1 MKKTVSV
8 VSVVV
13 LVVAACVAG
22 MKTDKIVFNDATELT
37 TASGGGA
44 PPATNTTTVV
54 FDQGV
59 TVNGDG
65 TGYSTYIGLDEGTD
79 YALRTTDGMYEA
91 KLLGNGRAAEFL
103 WSGNEVSVLDGT
115 YALYVMGSASS
126 YFDDGTTS
134 LTLTDGDT
142 ALRATKD
149 VYTATLASGTEG
161 SAGYFSDNNTYAEF
175 ADGTYAGQFNGPN
188 SRTVYLADSGIA
200 GVFADGT
207 RSVYLAD
214 GMDCLQANYGGYLAY
229 LSGDS
234 YSAAGYFSDGTRSA
248 WLADGM
254 YAGQFNGPNSRT
266 AYFADSSAAGYLSDG
281 SRSVYISDGSDSLQ
295 ASYNGLVVYLAGDT
309 YGAAGYFSDGTRYAR
324 FGDGMY
330 AGEFYD
336 GVQTAYLADGTYAV
350 NASSGDIH
358 AADDVVL
365 DMDDASGMG
374 TSWHEWAIGGTQ
386 DSDDNW
392 RMGVVDSNLVVQVR
406 VSGAWVNAT
415 VFSRP

>member
-8 VSVVV
+8 VGVVV

-91 KLLGNGRAAEFL
+91 KLLGNGRAAEFV
-103 WSGNEVSVLDGT
+103 WSGNEVSILDGT

-149 VYTATLASGTEG
+149 VYTATLASGTES
-161 SAGYFSDNNTYAEF
+161 SAGYFSCNNTYAEF

-207 RSVYLAD
+207 RSV
-214 GMDCLQANYGGYLAY
+214 
-229 LSGDS
+229 
-234 YSAAGYFSDGTRSA
+234 
-248 WLADGM
+248 
-254 YAGQFNGPNSRT
+254 
-266 AYFADSSAAGYLSDG
+266 
-281 SRSVYISDGSDSLQ
+281 
-295 ASYNGLVVYLAGDT
+295 
-309 YGAAGYFSDGTRYAR
+309 
-324 FGDGMY
+324 
-330 AGEFYD
+330 
-336 GVQTAYLADGTYAV
+336 
-350 NASSGDIH
+350 
-358 AADDVVL
+358 
-365 DMDDASGMG
+365 
-374 TSWHEWAIGGTQ
+374 
-386 DSDDNW
+386 
-392 RMGVVDSNLVVQVR
+392 
-406 VSGAWVNAT
+406 
-415 VFSRP
+415 

>member
-1 MKKTVSV
+1 MKKVLGIVSGL
-8 VSVVV
+8 V
-13 LVVAACVAG
+13 LVVAVCMAG

-54 FDQGV
+54 FSQGV
-59 TVNGDG
+59 TIEGDVP
-65 TGYSTYIGLDEGTD
+65 GYSTYIGLDEMTD

-103 WSGNEVSVLDGT
+103 WAGNEVSVLDGT
-115 YALYVMGSASS
+115 YALYVTGSASS
-126 YFDDGTTS
+126 YFDDGMTS

-142 ALRATKD
+142 AMRASKG
-149 VYTATLASGTEG
+149 VYTATLASGVEA
-161 SAGYFSDNNTYAEF
+161 SAGYFSDTATYAEF
-175 ADGTYAGQFNGPN
+175 SDGTYAGQFSGPN
-188 SRTVYLADSGIA
+188 SRFVCLADGSVA
-200 GVFADGT
+200 GSFYDGT

-214 GMDCLQANYGGYLAY
+214 GMDAVQANHGGFVAY

-234 YSAAGYFSDGTRSA
+234 YSAAGYFTDGTRSA
-248 WLADGM
+248 KLADSM
-254 YAGQFNGPNSRT
+254 YAGQFDGPNSRT
-266 AYFADSSAAGYLSDG
+266 AYFADGSTAAYFGDG
-281 SRSVYISDGSDSLQ
+281 SSSLTIADGSDALRATMGGYEVSL
-295 ASYNGLVVYLAGDT
+295 ASGMDM
-309 YGAAGYFSDGTRYAR
+309 AAGRFTDGTRTVR
-324 FGDGMY
+324 FADGTY
-330 AGEFYD
+330 AGEFTD
-336 GVQTAYLADGTYAV
+336 GMQTAYLADGTYAV
-350 NASSGDIH
+350 NASVGDVH
-358 AADDVVL
+358 AADDVIL

-374 TSWHEWAIGGTQ
+374 TSWHEWAIGGAQ